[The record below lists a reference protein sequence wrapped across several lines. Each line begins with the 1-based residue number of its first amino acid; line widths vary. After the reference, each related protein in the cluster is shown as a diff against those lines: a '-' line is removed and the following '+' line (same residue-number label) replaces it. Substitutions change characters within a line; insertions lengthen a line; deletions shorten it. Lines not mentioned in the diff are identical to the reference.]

1 MFGNMLKRLC
11 RGKSRSGS
19 ARSHLSARP
28 RLEELESRL
37 TPSDVGPGPPGSPY
51 ATVTN
56 ASVLI
61 VPNLSNLTVTETVI
75 ATVSNAPSV
84 PAGTPNPSM
93 GLRYPPYVHI
103 NLNNQQQDAKLNS
116 NSEAAA
122 TFTMPLFVFMAGQEL
137 TVQYDAGLAGPS
149 GVVVYNASYFNSPLY
164 VNYDN
169 FLLPA
174 YLTFTPLSPDQMSV
188 YPGMGYWPPYGGYI
202 PGAGETAWPQYTSVN
217 GETDNFGAFSFQY
230 ADPGVI
236 TSIQALGLQL
246 PGIFAAELGAFGSQF

>member
-1 MFGNMLKRLC
+1 MFDNILNRLS
-11 RGKSRSGS
+11 RGRKQSVS
-19 ARSHLSARP
+19 ARSRSSASP

-37 TPSDVGPGPPGSPY
+37 TPSWMGPGPPGSPF

-61 VPNLSNLTVTETVI
+61 VPNLSNMTVTEVVR

-84 PAGTPNPSM
+84 PPGTPNPSL
-93 GLRYPPYVHI
+93 GLRYRPDVRI
-103 NLNNQQQDAKLNS
+103 NLNNQQQSVQLDS
-116 NSEAAA
+116 NSQA
-122 TFTMPLFVFMAGQEL
+122 TAIFTMPLFVFMAGQEL
-137 TVQYDAGLAGPS
+137 TVQYSAGLAGPS

-169 FLLPA
+169 LLHPA
-174 YLTFTPLSPDQMSV
+174 VLTFTPLSSDQMSV
-188 YPGMGYWPPYGGYI
+188 YPGLGYWPPYSPFGN
-202 PGAGETAWPQYTSVN
+202 GETAWPPYTSLN
-217 GETDNFGAFSFQY
+217 GETDNFGSFSFQY

-246 PGIFAAELGAFGSQF
+246 PGIFAAALGAYGPGF